1 MTLGNPGRKLGRAHP
16 KVPELLTQKEQ
27 MLIRNAIYISFACFF
42 EYNLHAAPLKSKGPD
57 LAWACLF
64 HLCPSTLFCSL
75 SGEIFTC
82 GTHICLDSPGPDTK
96 ILGNPFMVRCKKK
109 KEKKPADPLHFAHFL
124 WSRFW
129 PLVSHMFEFQLS
141 LCCSTYCMILS
152 KLFNL
157 GPSIPSPVKWE

>member
-27 MLIRNAIYISFACFF
+27 MLIRNAIYISFACCF
-42 EYNLHAAPLKSKGPD
+42 EYNLHAAPLKSKGTD

-75 SGEIFTC
+75 SGETFTC
-82 GTHICLDSPGPDTK
+82 WAHIYLDSPGPGTK

-109 KEKKPADPLHFAHFL
+109 KEEEEENQQTPCILPISCGPDSGL
-124 WSRFW
+124 WC
-129 PLVSHMFEFQLS
+129 PTCLN
-141 LCCSTYCMILS
+141 
-152 KLFNL
+152 FNSASAA
-157 GPSIPSPVKWE
+157 PQTA